1 METTTL
7 IIVLVAIVCSSIAV
21 GAGYWFW
28 TEEEKKKKVSTTNKT
43 VGTVITP
50 AQTESTPREVRMN
63 PIDIPRA
70 SYNCDP
76 KPNIEWS
83 PEQKKWCRTRAS
95 YNCDGLLN
103 IAQTPEQ
110 KKWCNE
116 NPKRYPDHWGPPPTF
131 STNDLRQLP
140 GGYGLGSSTL
150 QQWIEKKM
158 AEDGNTPYPFT
169 TQSTIK
175 KNTISKNEL
184 SSHDD
189 RSSCWVGYK
198 GSVYDITSWLF
209 KHPGGISSI
218 ESYCG
223 TCEEF
228 TKAFNDKHGTT
239 KESVLKKEG
248 KIVGNYEC

>member
-1 METTTL
+1 METTTM
-7 IIVLVAIVCSSIAV
+7 IIVIVALVCSSMAV

-43 VGTVITP
+43 VGYTP
-50 AQTESTPREVRMN
+50 ESTPIEVRDIN
-63 PIDIPRA
+63 PIGTINIPRA
-70 SYNCDP
+70 SYNCDGLL
-76 KPNIEWS
+76 NIAQT

-95 YNCDGLLN
+95 YNCDGLLT

-116 NPKRYPDHWGPPPTF
+116 NPKRYPDHWGPPPTVQ
-131 STNDLRQLP
+131 TRDLRQLP
-140 GGYGLGSSTL
+140 GGYGWGSFTL

-198 GSVYDITSWLF
+198 GSVYDITSWLL

-228 TKAFNDKHGTT
+228 TKAFNDKHGTS
-239 KESVLKKEG
+239 KESVLQKEG
-248 KIVGNYEC
+248 KIVGNYNC